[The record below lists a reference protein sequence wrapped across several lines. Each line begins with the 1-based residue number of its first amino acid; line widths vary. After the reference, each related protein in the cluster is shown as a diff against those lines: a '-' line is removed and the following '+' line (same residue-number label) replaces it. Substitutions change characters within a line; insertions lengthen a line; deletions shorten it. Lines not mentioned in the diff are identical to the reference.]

1 MTATGLGALPDTRYR
16 FVGNLSGGR
25 HVLVSHDEPMVMVA
39 DKDGTLYRIAG
50 NGLQGFKESDDP
62 LDVEFATI
70 DASVVLEDR
79 IRILDY
85 DPKATQYSIR
95 DIFLK

>member
-1 MTATGLGALPDTRYR
+1 
-16 FVGNLSGGR
+16 
-25 HVLVSHDEPMVMVA
+25 MVA